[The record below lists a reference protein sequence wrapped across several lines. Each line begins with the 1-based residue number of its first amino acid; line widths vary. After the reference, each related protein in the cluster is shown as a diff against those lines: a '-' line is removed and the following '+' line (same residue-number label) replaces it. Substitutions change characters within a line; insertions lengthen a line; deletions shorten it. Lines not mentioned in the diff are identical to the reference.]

1 MACHLLR
8 VRACDLFIRI
18 FLFVVHCAL
27 AASAFAQVQHNHS
40 TIWIVDGLQQP
51 QLQANILRVD
61 QASKP
66 KLKQAGYVVI
76 DSDAAQVS
84 VRAEDKERN
93 RIPVVRWD
101 AGEFVVLGTGKLWVR
116 VTCIDFDA
124 KLYQEDEFTIL
135 VGDPDPDPD
144 KPVDPEPE
152 PKPIPA
158 DDFDNIGRRVWSLV
172 KGLSGRDKVSAAYL
186 AGSKSLREDPSVTQT
201 QVGEK
206 LIESLAAI
214 PEYKQFGEFAEL
226 INKDVQERWPLNRG
240 VHADYLEA
248 IAIGLKGG
256 GE

>member
-8 VRACDLFIRI
+8 VRACDLFLRS
-18 FLFVVHCAL
+18 FLFVAHFSL

-93 RIPVVRWD
+93 RIPVVKWD
-101 AGEFVVLGTGKLWVR
+101 AGKFVILGTGKLWVR

-124 KLYQEDEFTIL
+124 KLYQEDEFTIS

-144 KPVDPEPE
+144 KPDEPEPE

-158 DDFDNIGRRVWSLV
+158 DDFGIARRVWSVV
-172 KGLSGRDKVSAAYL
+172 KELSGRDKVSAAYL
-186 AGSKSLREDPSVTQT
+186 AGSKSLREDPTVTQT
-201 QVGEK
+201 QVGEQ

-226 INKDVQERWPLNRG
+226 LNKDVQARWPLSRG

-248 IAIGLKGG
+248 IALGLKGTDK
-256 GE
+256 